1 MEAAKLAEKE
11 AANQALEIVRQA
23 AQKAEIEAANQALE
37 IVRQAAQ
44 KAEIVDRTA
53 KEAILHEITKLLTG
67 EDT

>member
-1 MEAAKLAEKE
+1 MNEQAAMEAAKLAEK
-11 AANQALEIVRQA
+11 
-23 AQKAEIEAANQALE
+23 EAANQALE